1 MTPQP
6 ETTQDNSAAFAAG
19 GVEPWAPVAAGGT
32 DNSAAVAAGT
42 QVFDLGFFQGLEVGE
57 HWRNHNAALKLY
69 REQDDNPESWA
80 RESWRKFS
88 NTEKDWRAE
97 IDHPRGMQFSFK
109 TDRVQWSWLDMIAQL
124 DEPSMRYVV
133 NGDDSRGS
141 GCGVTECWFTPR
153 PGSYDHALQHANKD
167 AGRETWESSIW
178 DFVIKRADGTGVRLH
193 PQWKTNE
200 IMTFPEEGHWL
211 QVQPPDQ
218 GPGHSAGKGTYKMY
232 KELSSQKK
240 LKFAKFNGTRR

>member
-1 MTPQP
+1 M
-6 ETTQDNSAAFAAG
+6 FH
-19 GVEPWAPVAAGGT
+19 
-32 DNSAAVAAGT
+32 
-42 QVFDLGFFQGLEVGE
+42 LGFFQGLEVGE
-57 HWRNHNAALKLY
+57 HWRNHNAALKWY

-133 NGDDSRGS
+133 NGDESRGS

-167 AGRETWESSIW
+167 VGRETRESSIW

-193 PQWKTNE
+193 PQ
-200 IMTFPEEGHWL
+200 
-211 QVQPPDQ
+211 
-218 GPGHSAGKGTYKMY
+218 
-232 KELSSQKK
+232 
-240 LKFAKFNGTRR
+240 